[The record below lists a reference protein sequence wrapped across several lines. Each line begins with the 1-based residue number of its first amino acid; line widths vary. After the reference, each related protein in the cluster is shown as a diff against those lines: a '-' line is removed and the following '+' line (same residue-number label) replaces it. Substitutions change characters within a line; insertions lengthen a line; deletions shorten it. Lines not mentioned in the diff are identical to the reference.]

1 MSSRMVRVLT
11 AGLLIGLLMW
21 SSFALLVGLGTY
33 APEGSSSLFSRPDRL
48 FREAFQEPLSAI
60 LCSAAALLTAL
71 LAWAWARSR
80 NGRIGLGVS
89 AAIAGVAAVV
99 GFVLGGGPYIAIA
112 IWFALAPQG
121 PAAVPTVVAAGL
133 LSVGASALF
142 LVAVGAL
149 RECQGQG
156 S

>member
-60 LCSAAALLTAL
+60 LCSAAALLAAL
-71 LAWAWARSR
+71 LAWAWVRSR

-99 GFVLGGGPYIAIA
+99 GFVLGGGPCVA
-112 IWFALAPQG
+112 IWLALAPRG
-121 PAAVPTVVAAGL
+121 PAAVPAVVAAGL

-142 LVAVGAL
+142 LVAVGAVK
-149 RECQGQG
+149 ECQGQG

>member
-1 MSSRMVRVLT
+1 MSIRGVRVLT
-11 AGLLIGLLMW
+11 AGLLVSLFMW
-21 SSFALLVGLGTY
+21 GSFAWLLGIGTY

-48 FREAFQEPLSAI
+48 FRQAFQEPLSAI

-99 GFVLGGGPYIAIA
+99 GFVFGLGAFLA
-112 IWFALAPQG
+112 IWFARGIGQASLLAI
-121 PAAVPTVVAAGL
+121 AAAGL

-142 LVAVGAL
+142 LVAVGAVK
-149 RECQGQG
+149 ECQGQG